1 VVNLV
6 SLLLILSL
14 GCSMLVPLGEPHSE
28 DDDAFFVGH
37 NYEVGAFLWMLRF
50 SMVDCMALTASMIAS
65 MLLMVSAFRGSVC
78 GSNPQV
84 EDDEATEAGTSTVDR
99 ARSACQVTPT
109 ANKSGLHATYDRFPW
124 VFRSFAV
131 VVRVTK

>member
-50 SMVDCMALTASMIAS
+50 SMWSTAW
-65 MLLMVSAFRGSVC
+65 
-78 GSNPQV
+78 
-84 EDDEATEAGTSTVDR
+84 
-99 ARSACQVTPT
+99 
-109 ANKSGLHATYDRFPW
+109 H
-124 VFRSFAV
+124 
-131 VVRVTK
+131 